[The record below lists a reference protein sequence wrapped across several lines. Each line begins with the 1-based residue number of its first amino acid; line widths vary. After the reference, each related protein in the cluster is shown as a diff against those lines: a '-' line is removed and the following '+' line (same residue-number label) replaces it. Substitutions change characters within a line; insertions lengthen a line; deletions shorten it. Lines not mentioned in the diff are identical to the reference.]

1 MRIKTK
7 HFHLNSELTLS
18 ESSESPLT
26 ICAVTLALTKEVH
39 KITEC
44 RLTFQVSLELYQ
56 RIDSEALFNLKP
68 EIRTPLS
75 GGSFQLSP
83 DIQIEAILDSDLL
96 PQLAKNVKT
105 SNQAAAYLQKLSK
118 EQPNHPL
125 LSPYSWY
132 GLQVKQQQEKG
143 ETGYSTVWAYLKPSD
158 ITQDGIDGKKLND
171 AMFDFAKEW
180 ANNNQS
186 ATSEDVIS
194 QTVENMTQIFT
205 ELMNNISESTEKVI
219 SETLEEIAT
228 VFEELTEDIYE
239 ITEEITNEGNVF
251 EAIVNFFQ
259 AEDWQFQQISGE
271 ETLRLTFQGKNGKWN
286 CYAKARVQKQQMVFY
301 SICPILAPEM
311 KRSEVSEFM
320 TRANYGLIIGNFE
333 LDFADGEIRFKTSID
348 VEGDNLTSALIKH
361 LVYANITMMD
371 EYLPGI
377 MAVIENKVS
386 PAEAIAQIES
396 PN

>member
-1 MRIKTK
+1 MSVQTK
-7 HFHLNSELTLS
+7 YSHLNSKLTLC
-18 ESSESPLT
+18 ESSELSLT
-26 ICAVTLALTKEVH
+26 IHAVTLALTKEVH
-39 KITEC
+39 KIIEC
-44 RLTFQVSLELYQ
+44 RLTFQVSQELYQ
-56 RIDSEALFNLKP
+56 RIDKQALFNLKL
-68 EIRTPLS
+68 EIRIPLS
-75 GGSFQLSP
+75 GGNFQPSA

-96 PQLAKNVKT
+96 PQLAKNAKT
-105 SNQAAAYLQKLSK
+105 SNQAAAYFQKLSQ

-186 ATSEDVIS
+186 ATSEDVMS
-194 QTVENMTQIFT
+194 QTVENMTQTFT
-205 ELMNNISESTEKVI
+205 ELINNISENTEKVV
-219 SETLEEIAT
+219 SETLEEIVT
-228 VFEELTEDIYE
+228 VLEEFTEGISE
-239 ITEEITNEGNVF
+239 ITEEITSEENVF
-251 EAIVNFFQ
+251 EAIVSFFQ
-259 AEDWQFQQISGE
+259 EEDWQFQQISGE
-271 ETLRLTFQGKNGKWN
+271 QTLRLTFQGKNGKWN

-301 SICPILAPEM
+301 SICPIIAPEI

-377 MAVIENKVS
+377 IAVIENKMS

-396 PN
+396 

>member
-1 MRIKTK
+1 MKTK
-7 HFHLNSELTLS
+7 TKNYHLNTELTLL

-26 ICAVTLALTKEVH
+26 IRAVTLALTKEVH
-39 KITEC
+39 KIIEC
-44 RLTFQVSLELYQ
+44 LLTFQVSPELYQ

-75 GGSFQLSP
+75 AGSFQLSP

-96 PQLAKNVKT
+96 PQLAKNAKT

-158 ITQDGIDGKKLND
+158 ITQNGIDGKKLND

-186 ATSEDVIS
+186 ATFEDVSS
-194 QTVENMTQIFT
+194 QTLENMTQTFT
-205 ELMNNISESTEKVI
+205 ELINNISESTEKVV
-219 SETLEEIAT
+219 SETLEEIVT
-228 VFEELTEDIYE
+228 VFEEFTEGISE
-239 ITEEITNEGNVF
+239 IAEEITSEDNVF
-251 EAIVNFFQ
+251 QAIVKFFQ
-259 AEDWQFQQISGE
+259 EEDWQFQQISGE
-271 ETLRLTFQGKNGKWN
+271 QTLRLVYQGKNGKWN

-301 SICPILAPEM
+301 SICPIIAPET
-311 KRSEVSEFM
+311 KRGYVAEFM

-348 VEGDNLTSALIKH
+348 IEGDNLTSALIKH

-377 MAVIENKVS
+377 IAVIENKMS

-396 PN
+396 

>member
-1 MRIKTK
+1 MVRQTK
-7 HFHLNSELTLS
+7 NSSLASELTLC
-18 ESSESPLT
+18 ESLESPLT
-26 ICAVTLALTKEVH
+26 IRAVTLVLTKEVY
-39 KITEC
+39 KINEC
-44 RLTFQVSLELYQ
+44 RLTFQVSRELYQ

-75 GGSFQLSP
+75 GGSFQTST
-83 DIQIEAILDSDLL
+83 DIKIEAILDSDLL
-96 PQLAKNVKT
+96 PQLAKNAKT

-143 ETGYSTVWAYLKPSD
+143 ETGYSTVWAYLKPTD

-186 ATSEDVIS
+186 ATSEDVSS
-194 QTVENMTQIFT
+194 QTVEKMTQTFT
-205 ELMNNISESTEKVI
+205 ELINNISESTEKVVY
-219 SETLEEIAT
+219 ETLEEIVT
-228 VFEELTEDIYE
+228 VLEEFTEGISE
-239 ITEEITNEGNVF
+239 ITEEITSEENVF

-259 AEDWQFQQISGE
+259 EEDWQFQQISGE
-271 ETLRLTFQGKNGKWN
+271 QTLRLAFQGKNGKWN

-301 SICPILAPEM
+301 SICPIIVLEN
-311 KRSEVSEFM
+311 KRSEVAEFM

-333 LDFADGEIRFKTSID
+333 LDFTDGEIRFKTSID

-377 MAVIENKVS
+377 VAVIENKMS

-396 PN
+396 

>member
-1 MRIKTK
+1 MELKTK
-7 HFHLNSELTLS
+7 SFQLNTELTLS

-26 ICAVTLALTKEVH
+26 IRAVTLALTKDVH
-39 KITEC
+39 KVIEC
-44 RLTFQVSLELYQ
+44 RLTFQVSPELYQ
-56 RIDSEALFNLKP
+56 RIDTEALFNLKP

-75 GGSFQLSP
+75 GGSFQPSP

-96 PQLAKNVKT
+96 PQLAKNAKT
-105 SNQAAAYLQKLSK
+105 SNQVAAYLQKLSK

-158 ITQDGIDGKKLND
+158 ISQDGIDGKKLND

-180 ANNNQS
+180 ANSNQS
-186 ATSEDVIS
+186 ASSDDVIS
-194 QTVENMTQIFT
+194 QTVENMTQTFT
-205 ELMNNISESTEKVI
+205 ELMNNISENTEKVV
-219 SETLEEIAT
+219 SETLEEIVTA
-228 VFEELTEDIYE
+228 FEELAEGISE
-239 ITEEITNEGNVF
+239 ITEEITSEANIF
-251 EAIVNFFQ
+251 ETIVKFFKE
-259 AEDWQFQQISGE
+259 EDWQFQQISGE
-271 ETLRLTFQGKNGKWN
+271 QTLRLAYQGKNGKWN
-286 CYAKARVQKQQMVFY
+286 CYAKAREQKQQMVFY
-301 SICPILAPEM
+301 SICPIVAPEI
-311 KRSEVSEFM
+311 KRGDVAEFM

-348 VEGDNLTSALIKH
+348 VEGDNLTSALIKG

-377 MAVIENKVS
+377 IAVIESKVS

-396 PN
+396 

>member
-1 MRIKTK
+1 MNTKTK
-7 HFHLNSELTLS
+7 NSSVDSELTLS

-26 ICAVTLALTKEVH
+26 IRAVTLALTKDVH
-39 KITEC
+39 KIIEC

-96 PQLAKNVKT
+96 PQLAINAKT

-158 ITQDGIDGKKLND
+158 ISQDGIDGQKLND

-180 ANNNQS
+180 ANSNHS

-194 QTVENMTQIFT
+194 QTVENMTQTFEEVI
-205 ELMNNISESTEKVI
+205 NNISQNAEKVV
-219 SETLEEIAT
+219 SETLEEIVTA
-228 VFEELTEDIYE
+228 FEELVEGISD
-239 ITEEITNEGNVF
+239 ITEEFTSEQSLFYI
-251 EAIVNFFQ
+251 IVNFFQ
-259 AEDWQFQQISGE
+259 QEDWQFQQISKE
-271 ETLRLTFQGKNGKWN
+271 QTLRLAFQGKNGKWD
-286 CYAKARVQKQQMVFY
+286 CFAKEREKQQQFVFY
-301 SICPILAPEM
+301 SICPVNAPEE
-311 KRSEVSEFM
+311 KRLVIAEFIA
-320 TRANYGLIIGNFE
+320 RANSGMIIGNFE
-333 LDFADGEIRFKTSID
+333 LDFNDGEISYKTSID
-348 VEGDNLTSALIKH
+348 VEGDRLSFALIKRV
-361 LVYANITMMD
+361 VYANVAMMD

-377 MAVIENKVS
+377 MSVIYSNVA
-386 PAEAIAQIES
+386 PVDAIDQVER
-396 PN
+396 